1 MHSLTLIKRNLTASS
16 FIVLL
21 SKRCLQQWE
30 SATTFLFSFFFPSP
44 SGSLCLSWYGLPSR
58 CRHCLVSHWHFTCFS
73 CFTLACVCTESHTG
87 SLHRLMIS
95 YYCNSRLFLNPADI
109 YIIQHIDA
117 PSIQFLPLIKF
128 KVAQG
133 EEPIPAVTE
142 WAQPG
147 QATDGLRR
155 MTIHAHIKS
164 KAKFKSPTTC
174 MCINCGAT
182 RTSIERTGRL
192 HRSQRAGGLKP
203 RILLLWC
210 DTADHHTTVLS
221 SHWHVGTW
229 LSKALPSLRGLP
241 PLSSQIY
248 TGIYWT
254 HWFPFL

>member
-1 MHSLTLIKRNLTASS
+1 MTAFYCFTLQELSPAVGVCYN
-16 FIVLL
+16 FFVL
-21 SKRCLQQWE
+21 
-30 SATTFLFSFFFPSP
+30 FFFFPLWEFVLVMIWVAFQVQTLFGVPLTFYPFLVFHVGLRMHWKPHWLTTP
-44 SGSLCLSWYGLPSR
+44 SYDR
-58 CRHCLVSHWHFTCFS
+58 
-73 CFTLACVCTESHTG
+73 
-87 SLHRLMIS
+87 S

-109 YIIQHIDA
+109 YIIQNIDA

-133 EEPIPAVTE
+133 EEPIPAVTQL
-142 WAQPG
+142 AHPG

-164 KAKFKSPTTC
+164 KAKFKSPTIC

-182 RTSIERTGRL
+182 RTSTERTGRL
-192 HRSQRAGGLKP
+192 HRSQRAGGFKP
-203 RILLLWC
+203 RVLLLWC
-210 DTADHHTTVLS
+210 DTADHHTTVPS

-229 LSKALPSLRGLP
+229 LSKALP

-248 TGIYWT
+248 TGTYWT